1 MAWCSKS
8 ILGAR
13 RDVIDYYAWY
23 DDVGGDFIC
32 MLQCI
37 YAESRVKR
45 VRLGEK
51 LIRWESGENNETK
64 IQFFQIFESGKAILF
79 FSYTACKWIK
89 TLRLALWKYYVHA
102 YSLFSPRLPPVFPH
116 MYMWYYCVSHNIV
129 RECHWYDMRNGEYL
143 FRSNL
148 NYFAILVALE
158 FPHRII

>member
-32 MLQCI
+32 MLECI

-51 LIRWESGENNETK
+51 LRWRWESGKKQWNKNWIFRGRVLNPERQFCSFHIPLVNESRLYDWPCENITYMH
-64 IQFFQIFESGKAILF
+64 I
-79 FSYTACKWIK
+79 
-89 TLRLALWKYYVHA
+89 H
-102 YSLFSPRLPPVFPH
+102 YSLPD
-116 MYMWYYCVSHNIV
+116 SHPYSRICTCDTIV
-129 RECHWYDMRNGEYL
+129 LVIILWESVIDTIWRTE
-143 FRSNL
+143 ST
-148 NYFAILVALE
+148 YFV
-158 FPHRII
+158 RIWIISLS